1 MITRISYVLLYLTVT
16 AGSALYFSAGTSLYI
31 TNNKANWSATLR
43 EGAEFGTHM
52 AAKIYRHLTEV
63 GSEDT
68 EGSNSNGAYAPL
80 DDDFKPGAGATAN
93 ARNNALDGFSPKAG
107 DKPGNKADYFDRE
120 GLELLF
126 ANAKDFEEELDFVV
140 PKPVRA
146 RRPQIA
152 NRILPIKPPV
162 EFLRVPR
169 PRLAQRPR
177 ITSPRPAHPTRRI
190 PGQTPAIEFSGKTSL
205 VAFKKSPFPYTG
217 TARHSKAS
225 FLNVAKDGRR
235 GHRTRSGR
243 VYWADTTYNEKRSLL
258 HVPKGFDVE
267 TPGVMVVFFHG
278 WGAKLDRDI
287 WRRQRLPQQI
297 TASGANA
304 VLVAPQFA
312 VDARDSSIGNFRR
325 PGALRDYLHEAAQ
338 HLANMVGRPDAAHVF
353 MEMPIVLVGYSGGY
367 VPAAYGLAQ
376 GGISDRVLGVV
387 LLDALYAQLGTF
399 TKWIKQARHTFF
411 VSSYRS
417 STRRGNARLK
427 QIMKKNGIP
436 FEDNLSGQLQ
446 PGSVKIIHAPTRHR
460 NYVTQAWA
468 PNPVAD
474 ILRRIPGLP
483 SRKNIS
489 QQISSRQVPGF
500 FTSR

>member
-16 AGSALYFSAGTSLYI
+16 AGSALYFSAGTSPYI
-31 TNNKANWSATLR
+31 TNNKTNWSATLR
-43 EGAEFGTHM
+43 DGAEFGAHM
-52 AAKIYRHLTEV
+52 AAKIYRYLTEV
-63 GSEDT
+63 GNEDA
-68 EGSNSNGAYAPL
+68 EGSGSNSAYAPL
-80 DDDFKPGAGATAN
+80 DDD
-93 ARNNALDGFSPKAG
+93 
-107 DKPGNKADYFDRE
+107 FDRE

-146 RRPQIA
+146 HRPQIA

-169 PRLAQRPR
+169 PRLAQRPQ
-177 ITSPRPAHPTRRI
+177 ITPAMPTRPTRRS
-190 PGQTPAIEFSGKTSL
+190 PGQQAPAIEFSGKTSL
-205 VAFKKSPFPYTG
+205 VAFKQSPFPYTG
-217 TARHSKAS
+217 TARYSKAS

-243 VYWADTTYNEKRSLL
+243 VYWADTTYNERRSLL

-287 WRRQRLPQQI
+287 WYRQRLPQQI
-297 TASGANA
+297 TASGKNA

-325 PGALRDYLHEAAQ
+325 PGALRDYLNEAAQ
-338 HLANMVGRPDAAHVF
+338 HLANMAGRPDAAHVF

-367 VPAAYGLAQ
+367 VPTAYGLAR

-411 VSSYRS
+411 VSSYMR

-436 FEDNLSGQLQ
+436 VEDNLSGQLQ

-474 ILRRIPGLP
+474 ILRKIPGLP
-483 SRKNIS
+483 SRNNIS
-489 QQISSRQVPGF
+489 QQISSRQSSVL